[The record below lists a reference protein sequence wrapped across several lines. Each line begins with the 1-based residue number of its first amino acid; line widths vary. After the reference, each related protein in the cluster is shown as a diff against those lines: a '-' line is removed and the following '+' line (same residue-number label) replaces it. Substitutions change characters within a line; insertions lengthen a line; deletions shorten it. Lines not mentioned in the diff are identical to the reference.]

1 MGAAMLEAVKLA
13 LRISTAYFDDELNDL
28 IDAAQADLTLC
39 GVNAA
44 GKEDDPL
51 IKRAVVLFCK
61 AHFGTD
67 DNAGRYQQSYDMLK
81 GSLMIAGDYRAGS

>member
-1 MGAAMLEAVKLA
+1 MAAILDVVKLA
-13 LRISTAYFDDELNDL
+13 LRITTGYFDAELTDL

-44 GKEDDPL
+44 EKQDDPL
-51 IKRAVVLFCK
+51 IKRAVVLYCK
-61 AHFGTD
+61 AHFGAD

-81 GSLMIAGDYRAGS
+81 GSLMIAGDYRVES

>member
-1 MGAAMLEAVKLA
+1 M
-13 LRISTAYFDDELNDL
+13 
-28 IDAAQADLTLC
+28 TLC

-51 IKRAVVLFCK
+51 IKRAVVLYCK
-61 AHFGTD
+61 AHFGAD